1 MLILH
6 GYWRSSAAYRVR
18 IVLNLLDLTH
28 EHRSVHLVKNGG
40 EQHLDEYDALNP
52 SHLVP
57 TLEDKTR
64 YEPVVIT
71 QSMAIIEYLVEVF
84 GEGTLAG
91 NSPLERA
98 LIRSLAQDIC
108 CDIHPLNNLRVV
120 QHLGDV
126 ASFEAE
132 EKATW
137 MRHWMATGF
146 SALEKKLEKSAGKF
160 CVGNEVSL
168 VDVCLIPQLYNA
180 HRFGLSL
187 DDYPTIAAIEKRCL
201 ALDAF
206 ANAVPEKQADAS

>member
-18 IVLNLLDLTH
+18 IVLNLLGLTH
-28 EHRSVHLVKNGG
+28 EHRSVHLVNNGG
-40 EQHLDEYDALNP
+40 EQHLEDYDALNP

-64 YEPVVIT
+64 YEPVVVT
-71 QSMAIIEYLVEVF
+71 QSMAIIEYLDEVF
-84 GEGTLAG
+84 GECTLTG
-91 NSPLERA
+91 KSPLERA

-132 EKATW
+132 DKANW

-146 SALEKKLEKSAGKF
+146 SALEKKLAQSAGKF
-160 CVGNEVSL
+160 CVGNEISL

-187 DDYPTIAAIEKRCL
+187 DDYPIIAAIEERCL
-201 ALDAF
+201 AHEAF
-206 ANAVPEKQADAS
+206 AGAVPEKQADAT

>member
-1 MLILH
+1 MILH

-40 EQHLDEYDALNP
+40 EQHLNDYDALNP

-71 QSMAIIEYLVEVF
+71 QSMAIIEYLDEVF
-84 GEGTLAG
+84 GESSLVGK
-91 NSPLERA
+91 SPLERA

-132 EKATW
+132 DKATW
-137 MRHWMATGF
+137 MRHWMTTGF
-146 SALEKKLEKSAGKF
+146 SALEKKLAKSAGKF

>member
-40 EQHLDEYDALNP
+40 EQHLDDYDALNP

-71 QSMAIIEYLVEVF
+71 QSMAIIEYLDEVF
-84 GEGTLAG
+84 GESSLIGK
-91 NSPLERA
+91 SPLERA

-132 EKATW
+132 DKAIW
-137 MRHWMATGF
+137 MRHWMTIGF
-146 SALEKKLEKSAGKF
+146 SALEKKLAKSAGKF